1 MIALPSHAEVNSY
14 FGRNNVLDV
23 AAADFRHGYQY
34 LAAIY
39 QNAYRVFGESDTTHD
54 ACMHVVHRFLASLH
68 NELTR
73 GTREDVYIKLAAF
86 RVIHQLCVS
95 HSVLHPRINFKLKGT
110 TAGEALAGERVRINF
125 VLLRENPIYFHFQ
138 TLPHEIAHIAK
149 SQRGIPGRPHGPEWK
164 AIMREMN
171 AEPLVTHRL
180 DTSNVE
186 RYRRGLFPYICGC
199 GRKHELDAD
208 QHGSA
213 QIHGARYQCPSCTG
227 DLAFKPSSIHEMI
240 LIEKAKAKARP
251 RKADGRAKSKSESAA
266 AA

>member
-1 MIALPSHAEVNSY
+1 MIALPSHAEVNAY
-14 FGRNNVLDV
+14 FGRNNVLDTP
-23 AAADFRHGYQY
+23 AAGFRQGYQY

-39 QNAYRVFGESDTTHD
+39 QNANRVFGESDTTHD

-73 GTREDVYIKLAAF
+73 GTREDIYVKLASL
-86 RVIHQLCVS
+86 RVIHELCVR

-110 TAGEALAGERVRINF
+110 TAGDALAGERVRINF
-125 VLLRENPIYFHFQ
+125 VLLRENPVYFHLQ
-138 TLPHEIAHIAK
+138 TLPHEVAHIAK
-149 SQRGIPGRPHGPEWK
+149 SQRGIPGKPHGPEWK

-171 AEPLVTHRL
+171 AEPLVTHKL

-186 RYRRGLFPYICGC
+186 RYRRGVFTYICRC
-199 GRKHELDAD
+199 GRKHKLDAD
-208 QHGSA
+208 RHVSA
-213 QIHGARYQCPSCTG
+213 QIHGARYQCPGCAG

-240 LIEKAKAKARP
+240 VIEKAKAKARS
-251 RKADGRAKSKSESAA
+251 RKADGKAKSKPESAA